1 MSNPNQLTQPAVS
14 ASGEVDSLLI
24 EKFNN
29 RVHEQYL
36 KGENLM
42 GWFDVQE
49 VTGTNSVSNKYLGET
64 EVQVLSPG
72 KSPDASPA
80 EFDKNRLVVDTTVIA
95 RNTVAQFHDVQN
107 DIDGLKSKL
116 SVNQAKQLKKLEDSM
131 IVQQLILG
139 GISNTQAIRSKPRV
153 AGHGFSINVV
163 GLLSEFQS
171 NPQYMMA
178 AVEMVMER
186 QTEQE
191 VDVSELAALMPWT
204 AFNCLRDAERIV
216 DKSYTIA
223 ASDNTVDGFV
233 LKSFNL
239 PVVPSNRFP
248 KPSDNT
254 EEGADGKV
262 HHKLSNAGNG
272 YRYDITAGQTRAQ
285 AVLFTQDALLVGRTI
300 SLTGDIFF
308 EKKEKTYYIDS
319 FLAEGAI
326 PDRWEAVGVV
336 TAATTTDAA
345 TDHAAILARA
355 NRKASLTR
363 SVN

>member
-1 MSNPNQLTQPAVS
+1 MSNPNVLTQPAVS

-36 KGENLM
+36 KGENLLQ
-42 GWFDVQE
+42 WFDVQE
-49 VTGTNSVSNKYLGET
+49 VVGTNSVSNKYIGET
-64 EVQVLSPG
+64 ELQVLSPG
-72 KSPDASPA
+72 KSPDASPT

-95 RNTVAQFHDVQN
+95 RNTVAHFHDVQN

-116 SVNQAKQLKKLEDSM
+116 SVNQAKKLKKMEDSM
-131 IVQQLILG
+131 VIQQLILG
-139 GISNTQAIRSKPRV
+139 GISNTEAIRENPRV
-153 AGHGFSINVV
+153 AGHGFSIHIV
-163 GLLSEFQS
+163 GLASSFLTS
-171 NPQYMMA
+171 PQYMMA
-178 AVEMVMER
+178 AIEMAMEQ

-191 VDVSELAALMPWT
+191 VDTSELCGLMPWT
-204 AFNCLRDAERIV
+204 AFNCLRDADRIV

-233 LKSFNL
+233 LKSWNT
-239 PVVPSNRFP
+239 PIVPSNRFP
-248 KPSDNT
+248 KLSDNT
-254 EEGADGKV
+254 EGTGDTK

-272 YRYDITAGQTRAQ
+272 NRYDVTAGQTTAQ

-300 SLTGDIFF
+300 SITGDIFY
-308 EKKEKTYYIDS
+308 EKKEKTWYIDT

-326 PDRWEAVGVV
+326 PDRWEAVAVV
-336 TAATTTDAA
+336 TAAATEELA

-355 NRKASLTR
+355 NRKVVQTK